1 MTKFTSSVAF
11 AAFLALSSPFAFASE
26 DGHSDDGGHDD
37 HGAEGV
43 NIGEAGTA
51 ADVTTT
57 IEVVMHDNFYEPE
70 SISVKEG
77 ETVRFIIK
85 NAGEF
90 VHEFGIATAEMHEA
104 HAPMME
110 MMVEHGVL
118 EADKINHDVAATMQE
133 AMGHGMHD
141 EPNSVLLEPGKSGE
155 IIWTFPEHV
164 ELEFACNVPG
174 HYDGGMVGEIELG
187 H

>member
-1 MTKFTSSVAF
+1 MTTFTSSVAF
-11 AAFLALSSPFAFASE
+11 AAALALTSSLALAGE
-26 DGHSDDGGHDD
+26 TNHDDD
-37 HGAEGV
+37 HGGHGAAKT
-43 NIGEAGTA
+43 NIGEAGSA
-51 ADVTTT
+51 SDVTTT
-57 IEVVMHDNFYEPE
+57 IEVVMYDNYYEPE
-70 SISVKEG
+70 SISAKEG

-118 EADKINHDVAATMQE
+118 EADKINHDIAKQMQE
-133 AMGHGMHD
+133 SMGHGMHK
-141 EPNSVLLEPGKSGE
+141 EPNSVLLEPGQSGE
-155 IIWTFPEHV
+155 IIWKFPDHV